1 MNKTVYENNVAFIY
15 LYHSKRKNSRIIGDI
30 TIRHLIPAHGKQ
42 TVDDDAILNY
52 FISTVEKA
60 YFSLIKCKSINSRYW
75 ISYGHETEYINANNE
90 PYTHVTMLKT
100 MSQRDDYSS
109 FEQFINHLYRLFLV
123 VYPYTKLDI
132 KTVYDNASVQY
143 FIKEYYKKH
152 R

>member
-1 MNKTVYENNVAFIY
+1 MLNTYKNNIAFIY
-15 LYHSKRKNSRIIGDI
+15 LYKSTRKNAKIASDI
-30 TIRHLIPAHGKQ
+30 TIRHLIPNEGD
-42 TVDDDAILNY
+42 TISDRRILGY
-52 FISTVEKA
+52 FISILEQCT
-60 YFSLIKCKSINSRYW
+60 YSLIDCKTINTRYW

-100 MSQRDDYSS
+100 MSQRDNYSS

-132 KTVYDNASVQY
+132 KTIYNNASVQF

-152 R
+152 H